1 MDRPDRPTPNAQP
14 GAAAANAREPA
25 AQPVLR
31 PWQKPRFE
39 RIPLNEALSGG
50 TPTSHF
56 DGRFLYS

>member
-1 MDRPDRPTPNAQP
+1 MNKPDRPTPNAQP

-25 AQPVLR
+25 TPPVLR

-50 TPTSHF
+50 TNVLHM
-56 DGRFLYS
+56 DGPAYNS